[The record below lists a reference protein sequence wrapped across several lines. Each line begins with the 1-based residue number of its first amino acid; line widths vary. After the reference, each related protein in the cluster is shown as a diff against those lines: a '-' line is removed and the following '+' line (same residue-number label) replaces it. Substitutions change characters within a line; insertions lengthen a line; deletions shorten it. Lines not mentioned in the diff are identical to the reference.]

1 MSGQEDTNKRTT
13 VGDEWI
19 HQFLAEWKDRY
30 SDPSYRAELTT
41 WDMHCGRPDKRYPKM
56 GEETT
61 AWFAEYEA
69 AQAARAAKKREEEEE
84 AAELARQ
91 LAIQEHIFSYPDGSV
106 YMGHMRDGKRHGRGT
121 LRTPAFIYGE
131 MSASRYTSDEAA
143 ENAHLAKWHEYAGMW
158 EDDKM
163 HGYGINVRKSGDG
176 GEIVI
181 FEGNW
186 VNGTPTRELQYDD
199 EDECSSSRSVSG
211 YGDYI

>member
-1 MSGQEDTNKRTT
+1 MSGQENNNNTRSI

-19 HQFLAEWKDRY
+19 HQFVKEWSARHD
-30 SDPSYRAELTT
+30 DPTYRAELTT

-61 AWFAEYEA
+61 AWFAEHEA
-69 AQAARAAKKREEEEE
+69 AQAAKKREEEEE

-91 LAIQEHIFSYPDGSV
+91 LAIQEYIFSYPDGSV

-121 LRTPAFIYGE
+121 LRTPAFVYGE
-131 MSASRYTSDEAA
+131 MSARYTSDEAA

-163 HGYGINVRKSGDG
+163 HGYGVNVRKSGDG

-186 VNGTPTRELQYDD
+186 VNGAPTRELQERD
-199 EDECSSSRSVSG
+199 EGECSSSSSSVSG

>member
-13 VGDEWI
+13 VGDEWLD
-19 HQFLAEWKDRY
+19 QYLAEWKDRH
-30 SDPSYRAELTT
+30 SDPTYRAELTT
-41 WDMHCGRPDKRYPKM
+41 WEMHCGRPDKRYPKM

-61 AWFAEYEA
+61 EWFAAHEA
-69 AQAARAAKKREEEEE
+69 AQAAKEAED
-84 AAELARQ
+84 AAEIARQ

-121 LRTPAFIYGE
+121 LRTPAFVYGE
-131 MSASRYTSDEAA
+131 MSAARYTSDEAV

-158 EDDKM
+158 ENDKM
-163 HGYGINVRKSGDG
+163 HGYGANVRKSGDG
-176 GEIVI
+176 REIVI

-186 VNGTPTRELQYDD
+186 INGAPTRTLQYGD
-199 EDECSSSRSVSG
+199 EDECSSNSGVSG